1 MTRIAYGY
9 LLNPCRAVLCA
20 MKDKAIQI
28 TFPDGSIET
37 YPAGIRV
44 EQIAEGIG
52 PRLARDALAGKV
64 NAEAVD
70 LDTPVDE
77 DATVEIV
84 TFSSDEGKS
93 IYWHSTSHVMAAAVK
108 ALFPEAK
115 LAIGP
120 STERGFYYDFDMPDA
135 LSEDDL
141 ERIEAKMRQ
150 IVRSDE
156 PFRRTALSIGEART
170 FFLER
175 GESYK
180 VELIDELGDDEP
192 VSLYHSGD
200 FGDLCRGPHVPSV
213 DRIRA
218 FKLLSVAG
226 AYWRGDERN
235 KMLQRIYG
243 VSFPRQKELD
253 EHLAFLEEAKR
264 RDHRVLGRDL
274 DLFSTHAEVGAG
286 LIHWHPKGAA
296 VRAVIEDFWR
306 AEHRDRGYDLVYTPH
321 IASERIYEISGHL
334 EAYADDMY
342 SPMDIDGMPY
352 RLKPMNCPA
361 QILIY
366 KSHLRSYRDLPIRYA
381 ELGTVYRY
389 ERSGVL
395 QGMLRVR
402 GFTQDDAHIF
412 CRPDQLSDEIN
423 GVLDLVE
430 FMMTTFGYTYRAY
443 LATRPEK
450 SIGSD
455 EEWEQATEALRRA
468 LEDREMSYDID
479 PGGGVFY
486 APKIDIKLWD
496 SLGREWQ
503 GPTVQV
509 DLNLPERF
517 DISYTGEDGAPH
529 RSAMIHRTVLGSMER
544 FIGGLIEHYAG
555 AFPTWLAPVQVMILP
570 VSDDFQDY
578 GEEIERQLR
587 AKGMRASASRTSAKL
602 GYKIREAE
610 VKKVPYMLI
619 VGEKERAAQSVS
631 VRRHRKGD
639 IGALPLTTFESDILE
654 EIEKRGAF
662 DG

>member
-44 EQIAEGIG
+44 GQIAEGIG

-64 NAEAVD
+64 NGEAVD
-70 LDTPVDE
+70 LDMPVDE

-108 ALFPEAK
+108 ALFPEVK

-141 ERIEAKMRQ
+141 ERIEAEMRQ
-150 IVRSDE
+150 IVRSNE
-156 PFRRTALSIGEART
+156 PFRRTALSIGEARA

-200 FGDLCRGPHVPSV
+200 FVDLCRGPHVPSV

-274 DLFSTHAEVGAG
+274 DLFSTHVEVGAG

-587 AKGMRASASRTSAKL
+587 AKGIRASASRTSAKL

-610 VKKVPYMLI
+610 VEKVPYMLI